1 MVCSYL
7 YLQAMQ
13 ATCRMPVPPLSLPYL
28 ALINVPRLDGVW
40 NVLRNFSSDSLF
52 YPPENYVGRTRFNA
66 ILRLSYT
73 TIRRMAQQVDN
84 LQEYRIV
91 RNATVRT
98 RFINQGSNS
107 SADLPLYPCTN
118 TLCFSCRTSCLTRH
132 SPRERRY

>member
-1 MVCSYL
+1 MIRS

-13 ATCRMPVPPLSLPYL
+13 ATCRMSVPPLSLLHL

-52 YPPENYVGRTRFNA
+52 YRPEDYVGRTRFNA
-66 ILRLSYT
+66 ILRLSCT
-73 TIRRMAQQVDN
+73 TTWRMAQQFDN

-98 RFINQGSNS
+98 RFINQGNNS
-107 SADLPLYPCTN
+107 SPDLPLYPCTN
-118 TLCFSCRTSCLTRH
+118 TLCFSCRRIC
-132 SPRERRY
+132 